1 MGVPYAA
8 LVEVP
13 KWTLLDRRRGV
24 GPVALDQITD
34 AELFTTMIAV
44 DQRLMEQGY
53 NVSRRSMEVPR
64 LTLLQY
70 GIEECVIFTAAP
82 RPRGAYQRVED
93 MFDAFY
99 SRHDRAIGGHI
110 GVFLF
115 RDIFAR
121 VSLPSVYGRME
132 IKLIDSVDLTPL
144 QKRAVLLDPILHAML
159 VDQVIDVGDADSGF
173 EMLIHPK
180 ASEPLVTKLLNLS
193 RFHLHAT
200 AAILTGGYDY
210 RGAVQSAI
218 LSSEL
223 VLKAGAAIAGATEA
237 DLKDSKKFGHN
248 RENVLDKA
256 AEALPG
262 LDRDRVARVIA
273 AQPNYVENRYSDA
286 QPSKIET
293 GHLAM
298 GAQYVAAEIIRLI
311 SSQDFRAA
319 LNTPIPRSYPA

>member
-1 MGVPYAA
+1 MPYAA

-13 KWTLLDRRRGV
+13 KWTLFDRPHGV

-34 AELFTTMIAV
+34 AELFATMIAV

-64 LTLLQY
+64 LTLLEY

-82 RPRGAYQRVED
+82 RPRGAYRRVED
-93 MFDAFY
+93 MFEDFY
-99 SRHDRAIGGHI
+99 SPHDRSMGGHI

-121 VSLPSVYGRME
+121 VRLPRVYGTRA
-132 IKLIDSVDLTPL
+132 IKLIDCVDLTPL
-144 QKRAVLLDPILHAML
+144 QQRAVTLDPVIHDML
-159 VDQVIDVGDADSGF
+159 MDQVIDVGDADYGF
-173 EMLIHPK
+173 ETLTHPK
-180 ASEPLVTKLLNLS
+180 AREPLVTKLLNLS

-237 DLKDSKKFGHN
+237 DLKKFGHN
-248 RENVLDKA
+248 RGNALEKA
-256 AEALPG
+256 AEALPQ
-262 LDRDRVARVIA
+262 LDRDRIARVIE
-273 AQPNYVENRYSDA
+273 AQPSYVENRYSDA
-286 QPSKIET
+286 QPSKIGA

-298 GAQYVAAEIIRLI
+298 SVQYVAAEVIRQI
-311 SSQDFRAA
+311 STQDFRAA
-319 LNTPIPRSYPA
+319 LKKPMPRTYPA

>member
-1 MGVPYAA
+1 MA
-8 LVEVP
+8 LENV
-13 KWTLLDRRRGV
+13 
-24 GPVALDQITD
+24 TD
-34 AELFTTMIAV
+34 EELFATMIAV
-44 DQRLMEQGY
+44 DKRLMEQGHK
-53 NVSRRSMEVPR
+53 VSRRSMEVPR
-64 LTLLQY
+64 LTLLEY
-70 GIEECVIFTAAP
+70 GIEEMVIMTGGP
-82 RPRGAYQRVED
+82 RPNGPYQRVAD

-99 SRHDRAIGGHI
+99 SRHDRAMGGHI

-121 VSLPSVYGRME
+121 VSLPRVYGTMA
-132 IKLIDSVDLTPL
+132 IKPIDSVDLTPL
-144 QKRAVLLDPILHAML
+144 QQRAVMLDPALHDML

-173 EMLIHPK
+173 ETLTHPK
-180 ASEPLVTKLLNLS
+180 AREPLVMKLLSLS

-237 DLKDSKKFGHN
+237 DLKDPGKFGHN
-248 RENVLDKA
+248 RVNALNKA

-262 LDRDRVARVIA
+262 LDRDRIARVIA
-273 AQPNYVENRYSDA
+273 AQPNYVKNRYSDA
-286 QPSKIET
+286 QPSRIET

-298 GAQYVAAEIIRLI
+298 GAQFIAAEVIRQI
-311 SSQDFRAA
+311 SSQNFRGS
-319 LNTPIPRSYPA
+319 LTRLVPRTYPA